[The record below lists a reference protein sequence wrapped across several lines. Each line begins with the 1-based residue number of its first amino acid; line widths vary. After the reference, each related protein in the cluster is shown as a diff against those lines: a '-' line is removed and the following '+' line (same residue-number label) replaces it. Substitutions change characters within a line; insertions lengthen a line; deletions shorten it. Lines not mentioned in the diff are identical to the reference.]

1 MLLIN
6 FSHPI
11 DATQQATIE
20 TLVGDA
26 VTIVDIPTQLDR
38 TQDFMTQIVALVDAV
53 GLNPRAWQTT
63 PMLINPP
70 GLAMVMAGLLAE
82 IHGRAG
88 YFLPIILFRPILGVV
103 PPRFEPYEVVNLNVI
118 RETARQRRF

>member
-11 DATQQATIE
+11 DTTQQASIE
-20 TLVGDA
+20 TLIGDT
-26 VTIVDIPTQLDR
+26 VTIVDIFTQLDR
-38 TQDFMTQIVALVDAV
+38 TKDFTTQIEALVDAV
-53 GLNPRAWQTT
+53 GLAPLDWYTT

-88 YFLPIILFRPILGVV
+88 YFVPVILLRPISGVV
-103 PPRFEPYEVVNLNVI
+103 PPRFEPYEVVNLNAI
-118 RETARQRRF
+118 CEAARQRRF